1 MTDDELG
8 AAIDALYE
16 GPLETFIAERDA
28 LAKTLRL
35 AGHTAVATQIKA
47 RIKPSLS
54 AWAVNQLWWSH
65 REAVASLL
73 DVGERIRTA
82 SVRGAG
88 PVEQAAA
95 TRDRR
100 EALNALVTLAEDVLK
115 GGGHAAAAN
124 TVRRIRT
131 SLEAAAAY
139 GRTPTT
145 PPLGRLHADLSPPG
159 FELVAALGPITPGDD
174 TAAAVV
180 TTAARTAPAPSP
192 SANEPPSSRQQR
204 DIDRAETTLATAR
217 EEAEAA
223 AREVDTLAPRADE
236 QRIAAEQAEQEHETA
251 AHALREAQRE
261 AERTERIAHRT
272 RRTADETAKALGR
285 AREALKI
292 KNAAVREASAALSRA
307 RDEKG

>member
-1 MTDDELG
+1 MTDDDLA

-47 RIKPSLS
+47 RTKPSLS

-88 PVEQAAA
+88 PAEQAAA
-95 TRDRR
+95 TKDRR
-100 EALNALVTLAEDVLK
+100 EALNALVALAENVLK

-180 TTAARTAPAPSP
+180 TTGTRTAPAP
-192 SANEPPSSRQQR
+192 SANEPPSSGQQR
-204 DIDRAETTLATAR
+204 AIERAESSLATAR
-217 EEAEAA
+217 EQAEAA
-223 AREVDTLAPRADE
+223 AREVDALAPQADE
-236 QRIAAEQAEQEHETA
+236 QRIAAEQAEQEREAA

-285 AREALKI
+285 AREALKT
-292 KNAAVREASAALSRA
+292 KNAAVREASAALARA
-307 RDEKG
+307 RDE

>member
-16 GPLETFIAERDA
+16 GPLETFIAGRDA
-28 LAKTLRL
+28 LAKALRL
-35 AGHTAVATQIKA
+35 AGHTAAATQVKA
-47 RIKPSLS
+47 RTKPSLS

-88 PVEQAAA
+88 PAEQAAA

-100 EALNALVTLAEDVLK
+100 EALNALVGLAEDVLK

-159 FELVAALGPITPGDD
+159 FELVAALGPITPGDAN
-174 TAAAVV
+174 AAAVV
-180 TTAARTAPAPSP
+180 TTAARTAPEPSP
-192 SANEPPSSRQQR
+192 SANEPPTSGQQR
-204 DIDRAETTLATAR
+204 AIDRAEKTLASAREQAEATAR
-217 EEAEAA
+217 E
-223 AREVDTLAPRADE
+223 VDALAPQADE
-236 QRIAAEQAEQEHETA
+236 QRIAAERAEQAREAA

-261 AERTERIAHRT
+261 AERTERLAHRA
-272 RRTADETAKALGR
+272 RRTADETAKALAR
-285 AREALKI
+285 ARAQLQNE
-292 KNAAVREASAALSRA
+292 NAAVREATAALSRA
-307 RDEKG
+307 REE